1 MKPSLMLGCFFALV
15 GIQAAN
21 AAVIV
26 SGTVDSAGSAT
37 LVSGAIVTLRSAG
50 FGGAVTTLRDTT
62 KADGAY
68 SFASVD
74 TGAYTI
80 GVSATGYTTKTVND
94 TVTAAPSVVNVSLVA
109 IVTSTVSGK
118 VDSAG
123 SATLV
128 SGAIVT
134 LRSAGFGGAVA
145 TLRDTTKADGA
156 YSFAGVVAGAY
167 TIGVSATGY
176 TTKTVNDTVT
186 AAPSVVNVSLV
197 AIVTSTVSGNVDS
210 AGSATLVSG
219 AIVTLRSAGFGG
231 AVTMVDTTKADGAY
245 SFAGVVAGA
254 YTIGVS
260 ATGYTTKT
268 VNDTV
273 TAAPSVVNVSLVAIV
288 TSTVSGKVDSAGSA
302 TLLSGAI
309 VTLRSAGVGG
319 AVTTLRDTT
328 KADGTYSFAGVV
340 AGPYTIGVSAT
351 GYTTK
356 TVNDTVTAA
365 PSEVDVS
372 LVAIVTST
380 VSGKV
385 DSAGSATL
393 VSGAIVTLRSAGA
406 GGTTLRDT
414 VKTDGT
420 YSFTGVVTGIYT
432 IGVSATG
439 YTTKNVT
446 DTVTASASVVNVSLV
461 RLATGIQENRTG
473 MGASQQVSF
482 VNGVIKLSNMS
493 SAGSVRLVN
502 ATGEMMIM
510 QSFQPAA
517 QVSVRIGRNLSV
529 GNYIL
534 SVTQDNGVIQKMIVV
549 Q

>member
-1 MKPSLMLGCFFALV
+1 VVAGAYTIGVSATGYTTKTVTDTVTDSPSVVNVSLV
-15 GIQAAN
+15 
-21 AAVIV
+21 AVITSSV
-26 SGTVDSAGSAT
+26 SGKVDSAGSAT

-50 FGGAVTTLRDTT
+50 AGGAVTMVDTT

-68 SFASVD
+68 SFAGVVA
-74 TGAYTI
+74 GAYTI

-94 TVTAAPSVVNVSLVA
+94 TVTATPSVVNVSLVA

-134 LRSAGFGGAVA
+134 LRSAGFGGAVT
-145 TLRDTTKADGA
+145 TLR
-156 YSFAGVVAGAY
+156 
-167 TIGVSATGY
+167 
-176 TTKTVNDTVT
+176 
-186 AAPSVVNVSLV
+186 
-197 AIVTSTVSGNVDS
+197 
-210 AGSATLVSG
+210 
-219 AIVTLRSAGFGG
+219 
-231 AVTMVDTTKADGAY
+231 DTTKADGAY

-302 TLLSGAI
+302 TLVSGAI
-309 VTLRSAGVGG
+309 VTLRSSGIGG

-328 KADGTYSFAGVV
+328 
-340 AGPYTIGVSAT
+340 
-351 GYTTK
+351 
-356 TVNDTVTAA
+356 
-365 PSEVDVS
+365 
-372 LVAIVTST
+372 
-380 VSGKV
+380 
-385 DSAGSATL
+385 
-393 VSGAIVTLRSAGA
+393 
-406 GGTTLRDT
+406 
-414 VKTDGT
+414 KTDGT

-432 IGVSATG
+432 ISVSATG

-461 RLATGIQENRTG
+461 RMATGIQENRTG

-482 VNGVIKLSNMS
+482 VNGMIKLSNMS

-502 ATGEMMIM
+502 AKGEMMVM

-517 QVSVRIGRNLSV
+517 QVSVRIARNLSV